1 MRDLRHGKMLVLDE
15 NAIRM
20 VVKKS
25 QFYDKPHIFAVGAW
39 QRQMLFAW
47 FLANRGHIILL
58 DFQVQKDTKL
68 RSLRKEMS
76 AKST

>member
-1 MRDLRHGKMLVLDE
+1 MLVLDE

-25 QFYDKPHIFAVGAW
+25 QFYDKPHIFAVRVLHKGRCYLPGFSLIAV
-39 QRQMLFAW
+39 
-47 FLANRGHIILL
+47 ILYYWT
-58 DFQVQKDTKL
+58 FKSKDTKL
-68 RSLRKEMS
+68 RSLREEMS